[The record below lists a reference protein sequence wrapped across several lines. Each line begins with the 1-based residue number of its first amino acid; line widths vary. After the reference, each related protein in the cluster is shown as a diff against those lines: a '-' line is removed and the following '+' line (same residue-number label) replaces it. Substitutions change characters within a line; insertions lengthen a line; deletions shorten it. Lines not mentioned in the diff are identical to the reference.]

1 MAYDLPMRTPR
12 LRRVPSLAFSVLLLA
27 TASADASAAPRPA
40 PWSVIRS
47 AMHRTYEL
55 GPSGDPRFGSVGRR
69 TVASDGRGGSLTA
82 IVGLRRPSA
91 DGKGELVFFFHNR
104 RFLGWDARRTS
115 ISIYPPRAAGSRRFS
130 IRYVH
135 YARTDALCCPSLRP
149 VTIHYRWTG
158 SRMLGSRRPPN
169 LGSRVRLRRR

>member
-1 MAYDLPMRTPR
+1 MSTPHPR
-12 LRRVPSLAFSVLLLA
+12 WIQSLVLSVLLFA
-27 TASADASAAPRPA
+27 AMAADASAGPRPA

-55 GPSGDPRFGSVGRR
+55 GPGADPGFGSVGRR
-69 TVASDGRGGSLTA
+69 TVVSDGRGGSLTA

-91 DGKGELVFFFHNR
+91 DGKGQLVFFFHNR

-115 ISIYPPRAAGSRRFS
+115 IAIYPPRAAGPRRFS

-135 YARTDALCCPSLRP
+135 YARNDALCCPSLRP
-149 VTIHYRWTG
+149 VTIRYRWTG
-158 SRMLGSRRPPN
+158 SRIVGSRRPPN
-169 LGSRVRLRRR
+169 LGSRVRLRRS